1 MIAIPAFNENK
12 TIREV
17 IRKVPKKFAFVES
30 VKIVVIDDGST
41 DDTATVAKY
50 KKVRIVKHLINR
62 GLGAALKTA
71 FIIARQLNADILV
84 TIDADGQHDPK
95 DIRRL
100 IKPIIKRKADVVI
113 GSRLLRYRQ
122 MPIDRKAVNYL
133 ANIVTFLL
141 TGVST
146 SDSQSGLRAFNKNA
160 IKKINLIT
168 QRMEVSSEIFNE
180 IKKNKLSIKEV
191 GIKPIYTQYSL
202 NKGQSIMNAPNV
214 LLKLFIRLFR
224 Q

>member
-1 MIAIPAFNENK
+1 MIAIPAFNESK
-12 TIREV
+12 TIQDV
-17 IRKVPKKFAFVES
+17 IKKIPKRIASVKS

-41 DDTATVAKY
+41 DNTAAVAKY

-71 FIIARQLNADILV
+71 FIIARQLDIDILV
-84 TIDADGQHDPK
+84 TMDADGQHDPK
-95 DIRRL
+95 DIRKL
-100 IKPIIKRKADVVI
+100 IKPIIRRKADVVI
-113 GSRLLRYRQ
+113 GSRLYRNRQ
-122 MPIDRKAVNYL
+122 MPVERKIINYL

-141 TGVST
+141 TGVLT

-160 IKKINLIT
+160 VKKINLIT

-224 Q
+224 